1 MNLRPNVY
9 YLIIILGLSLYSFSS
24 CQINVN
30 APPFKQSFWSYY
42 KQSKAKAPDLFIT
55 MEDDACPLRS
65 NEFELVYR
73 ISGPQLKN
81 CLENETWALVYFW
94 QPNCSSSVCISPT
107 IAQSISDRN
116 QIALYVV
123 AEYYDVPKM
132 SYPYTTK
139 RPLFGMNTKHYG
151 TDLQRNYIKLF
162 YKDITG
168 LKYSPESG
176 SFFLFRQGDYQGS
189 YRTIDSLISGFNPE

>member
-1 MNLRPNVY
+1 MDLKNRPY
-9 YLIIILGLSLYSFSS
+9 CMLFTLGLSLYSFSS
-24 CQINVN
+24 CQISIN
-30 APPFKQSFWSYY
+30 APPFKQSLWSYY
-42 KQSKAKAPDLFIT
+42 KQSKAMAPDLFIT

-65 NEFELVYR
+65 NESEPIYL
-73 ISGPQLKN
+73 ITGLQLKK
-81 CLENETWALVYFW
+81 CLDNEDWALVYFW

-116 QIALYVV
+116 KIALYVV

-132 SYPYTTK
+132 SYPFTTK

-162 YKDITG
+162 YMDITG
-168 LKYSPESG
+168 LKYSPESA

-189 YRTIDSLISGFNPE
+189 YRTIDSLITGFNPE